1 LKEHLTEEDTF
12 PAGQEI
18 AALSEIEN
26 DTASKYREIA
36 VLSIVPGIVG
46 VLILA
51 SWALAYWEIGP
62 TFVNA
67 GLALFATL
75 FGGYLRFLAG
85 FRDIFDRKTTV
96 NVFVTVA
103 LVATIAVGEFRAA
116 AVIVFIMAV
125 AGALESYTLDKTR
138 RSIRNLLDLAPK
150 MATVRRNEEEV
161 VIPANEIKIGEV
173 VVVRPGGRIPV
184 DGIVVAGESCVNQAP
199 ITGESMPV
207 EKFKGGEV
215 FGGTLNETG
224 RLEVQTTKVGQDTTL
239 AKIVHLVEQAQGTK
253 APIQNLADR
262 FTVWF
267 LPTVLVLAAIAFL
280 TSGDV
285 KVAVSVLLVACPCAF
300 AIATPTAVTAGISNM
315 ARRAVLI
322 KGGIFLELAKKMDV
336 LLVDKT
342 GTFTFGKPK
351 VVDVAA
357 FDGLPEEEVLRLAA
371 IAEKYSEHPLAKSVI
386 ACAKEC
392 GIEVPDPTEFNIEVG
407 MGVTARSDGKE
418 ILVGKNKFLQDKGVC
433 VAEYIEYAISEQTEQ
448 GRTAILVANDM
459 KPVGLIAIADE
470 IRPETPR
477 AIASLKAMGIKNII
491 MLTGDNHKV
500 AKAVAKEIG
509 VDDFKAE
516 LLPEQKLQFVE
527 NLQKQGN
534 VVGMIGDGINDA
546 PALALADVGIAMGA
560 AGTDVAVE
568 TADVTLMNDDLSRVV
583 NFMDMSRKVM
593 LRIKLNIF
601 FSIMYN
607 IIGFILAGFG
617 MLTPVLAVIFQ
628 EAGCITVVFSST
640 LLLWAKTGS
649 LLKDNNSD
657 SLSAVP
663 MAVESSIRDRA
674 PECV

>member
-1 LKEHLTEEDTF
+1 MGK
-12 PAGQEI
+12 
-18 AALSEIEN
+18 SEN
-26 DTASKYREIA
+26 DKSGKYREIA
-36 VLSIVPGIVG
+36 VLSIVPCAVGILTIV
-46 VLILA
+46 
-51 SWALAYWEIGP
+51 SWALAHWDIGP
-62 TFVNA
+62 YFLNA
-67 GLALFATL
+67 GLALLATL
-75 FGGYLRFLAG
+75 FGGYLRFVSG
-85 FRDIFDRKTTV
+85 FKDIFRRKITV

-103 LVATIAVGEFRAA
+103 LIATIAVGEFRAA
-116 AVIVFIMAV
+116 AVVVFIMAV
-125 AGALESYTLDKTR
+125 AGGLETYTLDKTR
-138 RSIRNLLDLAPK
+138 RSIRNLLDLTPK
-150 MATVRRNEEEV
+150 TATVRRNTEEV
-161 VIPANEIKIGEV
+161 VLPVNEVQIGDV

-184 DGIVVAGESCVNQAP
+184 DGIVVGGQSCVNQAP

-207 EKFKGGEV
+207 EKFKGSEV

-224 RLEVQTTKVGQDTTL
+224 RLEIKTAKVGRDTTL
-239 AKIVHLVEQAQGTK
+239 AQIVHLVEQAQGTK

-267 LPTVLVLAAIAFL
+267 LPTVLVLAIIAFV
-280 TSGDV
+280 TSRDI

-315 ARRAVLI
+315 ARHAVLI

-351 VVDVAA
+351 VVDVVA
-357 FDGLPEEEVLRLAA
+357 FDGISEEEVLRLAA
-371 IAEKYSEHPLAKSVI
+371 IAEKYSEHPLARSVMNR
-386 ACAKEC
+386 AREC
-392 GIEVPDPTEFNIEVG
+392 DIQVPDPDEFKIEIG
-407 MGVTARSDGKE
+407 MGVTARLDGKK
-418 ILVGKNKFLQDKGVC
+418 ILIGKGTFLRDKGVII
-433 VAEYIEYAISEQTEQ
+433 AEDIEHKISRQTER
-448 GRTAILVANDM
+448 GRTTILVANDSE
-459 KPVGLIAIADE
+459 PVGLIAIADE
-470 IRPETPR
+470 IRHETPR
-477 AIASLKAMGIKNII
+477 AIASLKAMGIKNIT

-500 AKAVAKEIG
+500 AKAVSEEIG
-509 VDDFKAE
+509 VDDFQAE
-516 LLPEQKLQFVE
+516 LLPEQKLQYVE
-527 NLQKQGN
+527 KLQKQGL

-607 IIGFILAGFG
+607 IVGFALAGFG

-640 LLLWAKTGS
+640 LLLWSKTGS
-649 LLKDNNSD
+649 RLKNEDRGG
-657 SLSAVP
+657 LSVAP
-663 MAVESSIRDRA
+663 MAVDNVTREKASQ
-674 PECV
+674 CV

>member
-1 LKEHLTEEDTF
+1 MEHSI
-12 PAGQEI
+12 AIRQEI
-18 AALSEIEN
+18 PAVSEDN
-26 DTASKYREIA
+26 DKVGKYREVV
-36 VLSIVPGIVG
+36 VLSIVPCIVAI
-46 VLILA
+46 LILA
-51 SWALAYWEIGP
+51 SWALAHWEIGP
-62 TFVNA
+62 HWLNA
-67 GLALFATL
+67 VLALLATL
-75 FGGYLRFLAG
+75 FGGYLRFVAG
-85 FRDIFDRKTTV
+85 FKDIFKQKITV

-103 LVATIAVGEFRAA
+103 LIATIAVGEFRAA
-116 AVIVFIMAV
+116 AVVVFIMAV
-125 AGALESYTLDKTR
+125 AGALETYTLDKTR
-138 RSIRNLLDLAPK
+138 KSIRNLLDLTPK
-150 MATVRRNEEEV
+150 TATIRRNAEEIVLPVDEV
-161 VIPANEIKIGEV
+161 QIGDV

-184 DGIVVAGESCVNQAP
+184 DGIVVGGQSCVNQAP

-207 EKFKGGEV
+207 EKFKGTEV

-224 RLEVQTTKVGQDTTL
+224 RLEIETAKVGRDTTL

-267 LPTVLVLAAIAFL
+267 LPAVLVLAIISFV
-280 TSGDV
+280 TSGDI

-322 KGGIFLELAKKMDV
+322 KGGIFLELARKMDV

-351 VVDVAA
+351 VVDVVA
-357 FDGLPEEEVLRLAA
+357 FDGISEEEVLRLAA
-371 IAEKYSEHPLAKSVI
+371 IAEKYSEHPLARSVMNR
-386 ACAKEC
+386 AKEC
-392 GIEVPDPTEFNIEVG
+392 DIQVPDPDEFKIEIG
-407 MGVTARSDGKE
+407 MGVTARLDGKK
-418 ILVGKNKFLQDKGVC
+418 ILIGKDTFLQDKGV
-433 VAEYIEYAISEQTEQ
+433 VMAEDIGQKISSQTER
-448 GRTAILVANDM
+448 GRTIILVASDAE
-459 KPVGLIAIADE
+459 PVGLIAIADE
-470 IRPETPR
+470 IRHETPR
-477 AIASLKAMGIKNII
+477 AIASLKAMGIKNIT

-500 AKAVAKEIG
+500 AKAVSEEIG
-509 VDDFKAE
+509 VDDFQAE
-516 LLPEQKLQFVE
+516 LLPEQKQQYVE
-527 NLQKQGN
+527 KLQKQGL

-583 NFMDMSRKVM
+583 DFMGMSRKVL

-607 IIGFILAGFG
+607 IVGFALAGFG

-640 LLLWAKTGS
+640 LLLWSKTGS
-649 LLKDNNSD
+649 RLKNEDRGSFSVAPRAVDNVARE
-657 SLSAVP
+657 SASQC
-663 MAVESSIRDRA
+663 A
-674 PECV
+674 